1 MMEAGTAECPS
12 LGKAQTG
19 GLWMGVEETAL
30 TRRSYPRAAGDSVQ
44 AKVRYT
50 PSGYRTAAVYT

>member
-12 LGKAQTG
+12 LGKAQT
-19 GLWMGVEETAL
+19 GVEETAL